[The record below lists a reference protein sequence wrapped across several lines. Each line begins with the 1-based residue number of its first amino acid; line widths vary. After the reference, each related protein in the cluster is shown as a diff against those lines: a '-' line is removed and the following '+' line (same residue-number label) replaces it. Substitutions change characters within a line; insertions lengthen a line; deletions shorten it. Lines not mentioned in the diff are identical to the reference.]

1 MPKLKFVLVL
11 VSGNLMSDLNRSA
24 NKIIP
29 ARLTACPARKLN
41 SSRTRRRTRTISN
54 FGVQAKPPSTQPIR
68 RSATAALCLDQCFG
82 RTPSQRLP
90 SSVCR
95 ADPAVRG
102 ESAQRS
108 KVRAGAVESLPCRL
122 PRSKEAPRQSAA
134 RKLLR
139 GRPNQS
145 FRLEI
150 RSTLAQSRLGAP
162 DRDFHSK

>member
-41 SSRTRRRTRTISN
+41 SRRTRTISN
-54 FGVQAKPPSTQPIR
+54 FGVQAKPTPTQPIR

-134 RKLLR
+134 RKLPR